1 MDTIK
6 VGWWQC
12 QQSSEDC
19 LLLTCIHDHLGQLI
33 RRLIVTAELREV
45 LVGGMVAPHEHNAK
59 RVAGAE
65 GRRQRL
71 PSQTQVPVCRLQED
85 TKAETR
91 TDRCQAYPSDQT
103 LIGDS

>member
-1 MDTIK
+1 MRPLHAMLLISSLDRNDQ
-6 VGWWQC
+6 VGRWQC

-19 LLLTCIHDHLGQLI
+19 LLLTCIHNHLGQLI
-33 RRLIVTAELREV
+33 RGLIVTAELREV
-45 LVGGMVAPHEHNAK
+45 LVGGVVAPHEHHAK

-85 TKAETR
+85 TKVE
-91 TDRCQAYPSDQT
+91 
-103 LIGDS
+103 